1 MGVKRPREEKNYS
14 RLHRTPSGKIRR
26 LNVINAWTRTKIAQ
40 GIRSKSKTVG
50 PNNTSNNTRQMAVNI
65 RRRFI
70 HNAPRTN
77 GLVLYRGLSI
87 NNPNKIRGEN
97 GPSSWTNRRKTAR
110 VFALKNSPNG
120 IVLRVRLNKNTPYI
134 KITPNS
140 RLRYSHLG
148 EHIATGSD
156 RGWELQCERKS
167 LERQVCASQKVLD
180 ELGVLLAKNSSRPR
194 TDGSSLGH
202 VSD

>member
-1 MGVKRPREEKNYS
+1 MGLKRPREEKNYAH
-14 RLHRTPSGKIRR
+14 LPRTPSGKLRKI
-26 LNVINAWTRTKIAQ
+26 NVINAWTRTKIAQ

-50 PNNTSNNTRQMAVNI
+50 PNNTSNNTRQMAVNM

-70 HNAPRTN
+70 RNAPRTN

-87 NNPNKIRGEN
+87 NNPNKIKGEN

-148 EHIATGSD
+148 EHILPPGRIEFGNFNAN
-156 RGWELQCERKS
+156 ERVWNVKFIPNRKY
-167 LERQVCASQKVLD
+167 LTNWAFY
-180 ELGVLLAKNSSRPR
+180 
-194 TDGSSLGH
+194 
-202 VSD
+202 